1 VTERKIRKKNLNILI
16 KVFTDLIKVIKILF
30 NLVNRIRIKIM
41 LYYLNSFPN
50 NLNRSSDE
58 LFIISFLTPITVI
71 TFDNIIIYPKYKS
84 KKVSSILLLFKKV
97 MINYLTNKRRRRE
110 NKVSTNIYPE
120 IFSSKKFNTITL
132 IR

>member
-1 VTERKIRKKNLNILI
+1 MTERKIRKKNLNILI